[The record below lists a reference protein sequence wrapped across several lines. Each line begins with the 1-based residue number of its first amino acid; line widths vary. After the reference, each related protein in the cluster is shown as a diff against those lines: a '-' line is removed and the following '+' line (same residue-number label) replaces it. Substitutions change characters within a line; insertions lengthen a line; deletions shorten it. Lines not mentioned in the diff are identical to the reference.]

1 MERVQFQQEQMLPE
15 LKDLVRKGL
24 FTKEETKQILRQR
37 TTYEIALVRRI
48 PNKNDFLRYA
58 SYEMSLET
66 LRRKRA
72 ARLNVRGAPSI
83 SDYALQRR
91 QLHIF
96 ERAVSKFKSDLG
108 LWLDYLRTAQRLG
121 ARALFGR
128 IVARATQLYP
138 RAPALYVLAAQHELR
153 HLAPGAARALLQRGI
168 RMCGDR
174 VEMWREYVRM
184 EIGFV
189 EAMRRR
195 WGVLGIAPGEGEKM
209 DVDEEEQPNEAAQRA
224 ILAGAIVEEV
234 IASAAKALP
243 KLELFAELA
252 RAIRAYPCPAA
263 LRESLLDKLYAELA
277 LTLPDAP
284 GAVRMHATRALD
296 AFIDPVASTES
307 NEVRTP
313 FSELNGMDSG
323 DVKGKGK
330 EKEVPNL
337 QSEAFVD
344 ALRAANEEL
353 ASKAKGN
360 AGVARAYAA
369 FVEEWCG
376 REIEDNLKLYLVASL
391 GALARIKKNH
401 PPPPASLLAAHLRL
415 STSLLDTANPPLP
428 AGKLRSA
435 ARKYAVARPHS
446 PDVQLARLNAEKAA
460 GASDDDL
467 KEAWKDARRG
477 VGAGVKMGSA
487 GEEES
492 EEGEWEEMRRKVWI
506 WGLEEIGEDSTILET
521 LLRESLTDPLLRPT
535 HDALLIRYALLAHR
549 QSQSTTKTTLDRLA
563 RLFLPTSSTWA
574 SIFEVLADQD
584 TADADTLYTTLS
596 AAHAQWKAASGGTDA
611 AIRWAAWLLEHG
623 KGAEALVVVRAA
635 GKEAE
640 RRWAGMLAE
649 REERTEDDVG
659 EEERVVE
666 LEEIEVA

>member
-1 MERVQFQQEQMLPE
+1 M
-15 LKDLVRKGL
+15 
-24 FTKEETKQILRQR
+24 
-37 TTYEIALVRRI
+37 ALVRRI

-72 ARLNVRGAPSI
+72 ARLNLKSAPSI

-96 ERAVSKFKSDLG
+96 ERAVNKFKSDIG

-128 IVARATQLYP
+128 IVARATQLHP

-195 WGVLGIAPGEGEKM
+195 WGMLGIAPGDKSEIM
-209 DVDEEEQPNEAAQRA
+209 DVDEEEVPSEAAQRA

-252 RAIRAYPCPAA
+252 RAIRAYPCPAT
-263 LRESLLDKLYAELA
+263 LRESLLDKLYVELA
-277 LTLPDAP
+277 LALPDAP

-296 AFIDPVASTES
+296 AFVDPVPPAGPTSDFGGPK
-307 NEVRTP
+307 TP
-313 FSELNGMDSG
+313 FAELNGVS

-330 EKEVPNL
+330 EKDVPSL

-353 ASKAKGN
+353 SSKAKGN

-376 REIEDNLKLYLVASL
+376 REIEGNLVRSL
-391 GALARIKKNH
+391 
-401 PPPPASLLAAHLRL
+401 
-415 STSLLDTANPPLP
+415 
-428 AGKLRSA
+428 
-435 ARKYAVARPHS
+435 
-446 PDVQLARLNAEKAA
+446 
-460 GASDDDL
+460 
-467 KEAWKDARRG
+467 
-477 VGAGVKMGSA
+477 
-487 GEEES
+487 
-492 EEGEWEEMRRKVWI
+492 
-506 WGLEEIGEDSTILET
+506 
-521 LLRESLTDPLLRPT
+521 
-535 HDALLIRYALLAHR
+535 
-549 QSQSTTKTTLDRLA
+549 
-563 RLFLPTSSTWA
+563 
-574 SIFEVLADQD
+574 SIFCTVLY
-584 TADADTLYTTLS
+584 DANARHRNST
-596 AAHAQWKAASGGTDA
+596 
-611 AIRWAAWLLEHG
+611 
-623 KGAEALVVVRAA
+623 
-635 GKEAE
+635 
-640 RRWAGMLAE
+640 
-649 REERTEDDVG
+649 
-659 EEERVVE
+659 
-666 LEEIEVA
+666 